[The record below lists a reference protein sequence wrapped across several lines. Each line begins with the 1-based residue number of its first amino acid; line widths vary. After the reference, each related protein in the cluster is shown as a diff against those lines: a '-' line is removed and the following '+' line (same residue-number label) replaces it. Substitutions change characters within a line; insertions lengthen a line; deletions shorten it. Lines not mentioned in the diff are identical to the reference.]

1 MNIRALTGLNLL
13 LLAAAAPALADEA
26 ADELQEITVTATR
39 RSENLQNVA
48 NSATVFSGEDLAKL
62 GVLEPRDLAE
72 QTPGLLTK
80 LGPNGLATTGFYI
93 RGVGINDF
101 TGTVDPSVGMY
112 VDEVYMPTP
121 DMLNFAVFDM
131 ERVEVLRGPQ
141 GTLYGRNATAGAVNF
156 ITAKPTQDFEGYVR
170 AGWGSWGTSTVE
182 GAVSG
187 PITDQLLGRLSFSG
201 TYAPHDRG
209 YSLNEYDGSHQGLK
223 DDVAMRGQLE
233 WRPSQDFNIRLAYT
247 YGDKRD
253 DQPLLQHIG
262 SRTPGNTNQ
271 VCAPVIAGQR
281 AEGQCV
287 DLLGYSENYSN
298 PYTGNSDLDPFL
310 ESHTSNLA
318 ITTEWKLSRATLTS
332 VTAYENFAS
341 RQSQDIDASPNVAAD
356 NRTFNHVEDYSE
368 EVRIVSDDSWPVS
381 WIAGA
386 DYAHTIVNWFQTIDL
401 TDLLGFPTS
410 NGANQTTRAAA
421 VFGQLIY
428 SFNKQWEV
436 TGGLRYT
443 NERREW
449 QGATVVGNF
458 SSLSQAFAADAPV
471 LSEIPVPVTSQYY
484 GTSLA
489 YPDTMTASKVDYQAV
504 LKYKPTDNMM
514 YYISTARAFRSGGYS
529 SAVIFSQDALAP
541 YQPETLTS
549 YETGLKLTFPEAHLR
564 FDTSA
569 FFYDFQNFQATFVRS
584 EEANARLQ
592 NAGTVHSHGL
602 ESSIE
607 WKPLHNFTANVGVS
621 LLSTKIV
628 SSDVVLAP
636 LNGGPETSLTGNEV
650 PNAPHYTVNALL
662 RYDVPLPG
670 QYNLGLQTD
679 AVKIGAHYLE
689 PNDREV
695 LKENGY
701 YLLNGR
707 ISFSP
712 QGGPWEVAAWGR
724 NLTNQTYMSAAQ
736 DLIQSLGFAEVVLGQ
751 PRTWGLSVEY
761 HF

>member
-1 MNIRALTGLNLL
+1 VNIRALTGLNLL
-13 LLAAAAPALADEA
+13 LLAATAPVAAAEAD
-26 ADELQEITVTATR
+26 DQLQEITVTATR

-48 NSATVFSGEDLAKL
+48 SSATVFSGSDMVKL
-62 GVLEPRDLAE
+62 GVMEPRDLAE

-80 LGPNGLATTGFYI
+80 FGPNGLATTGFYI

-101 TGTVDPSVGMY
+101 TGTVDPSVGIY

-141 GTLYGRNATAGAVNF
+141 GTLYGRNSTAGAINF
-156 ITAKPTQDFEGYVR
+156 ITAKPTHDVEGYVR
-170 AGWGSWGTSTVE
+170 AGWGSWGTTTAE
-182 GAVSG
+182 GALSG
-187 PITDQLLGRLSFSG
+187 PLTDQLLGRISFSG
-201 TYAPHDRG
+201 QWAPRDRG
-209 YSLNEYDGSHQGLK
+209 YSLNEFDGSHLGLK
-223 DDVAMRGQLE
+223 DDIAVRGQLQ
-233 WRPSQDFNIRLAYT
+233 WLPSDDFNIRLSYT

-262 SRTPGNTNQ
+262 SRNPNNLNQ
-271 VCAPVIAGQR
+271 VCGPVQAGYR
-281 AEGQCV
+281 SEGHCV

-310 ESHTSNLA
+310 EMHTSDVA
-318 ITTEWKLSRATLTS
+318 ITTQWKMSHATLTS
-332 VTAYENFAS
+332 VTAYDDFAT
-341 RQSQDIDASPNVAAD
+341 RQNQDIDASPNVAAD
-356 NRTFNHVEDYSE
+356 NRTRNRVENFSE
-368 EVRIVSDDSWPVS
+368 EVRLTSDDSSPFK

-386 DYAHTIVNWFQTIDL
+386 DFAHTLVNWFQTIDL
-401 TDLLGFPTS
+401 TQLIDLPSS
-410 NGANQTTRAAA
+410 NGANQSTRTAAA
-421 VFGQLIY
+421 FGQLIY
-428 SFNKQWEV
+428 SFNEEWEV

-443 NERREW
+443 NERRAW
-449 QGATVVGNF
+449 QGATFVGTFPNLA
-458 SSLSQAFAADAPV
+458 SAFASGAPI
-471 LSEIPVPVTSQYY
+471 LSEIPVPVTSSYY
-484 GTSLA
+484 GTPLA
-489 YPDTMTASKVDYQAV
+489 YPDTMTDSKIDYQAV

-541 YQPETLTS
+541 YGPETLTS
-549 YETGLKLTFPEAHLR
+549 YEAGMKLTLPEAHLR

-584 EEANARLQ
+584 SEANARLQ
-592 NAGTVHSHGL
+592 NAGTVHTRGL

-607 WKPLHNFTANVGVS
+607 WFPIRRFTANVGLS
-621 LLSTKIV
+621 LLHAEIV

-636 LNGGPETSLTGNEV
+636 LNGGPPSTIAGNEV

-662 RYDVPLPG
+662 RYDAPLPG
-670 QYNLGLQTD
+670 DYKLGLQTD
-679 AVKIGAHYLE
+679 AVKVGAHYLE
-689 PNDREV
+689 PNNRAV
-695 LKENGY
+695 LRENGY

-712 QGGPWEVAAWGR
+712 ANGPWEVAAWGR
-724 NLTNQTYMSAAQ
+724 NLTNQTYMSSAQ

-761 HF
+761 RF